1 MSEDEVTEEEMAISD
16 DVDFADAGVDLGDD
30 DIIEEEGVEME
41 FSTREIE

>member
-16 DVDFADAGVDLGDD
+16 DVDFADDGVDLGDD